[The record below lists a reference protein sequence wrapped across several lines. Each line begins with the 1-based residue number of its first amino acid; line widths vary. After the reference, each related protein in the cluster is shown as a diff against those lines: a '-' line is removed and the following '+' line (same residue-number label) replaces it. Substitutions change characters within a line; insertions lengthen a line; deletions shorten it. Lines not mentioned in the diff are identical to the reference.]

1 MDQSSMHRLQPNRLA
16 KRAKLDLVVVLVEL
30 LRAVRSMLDVALH
43 LHVYHGPSRPNRLGD
58 SMALLFCAVN
68 IKIN

>member
-16 KRAKLDLVVVLVEL
+16 KRATLDLVVVLVEF
-30 LRAVRSMLDVALH
+30 LRAVRSMLDVV